1 MSRLRRLAYGLAGH
15 HGGSVTVKFE
25 DGTTVEMGLAEG
37 FRFMSTL
44 GREGYEIV
52 DTPQAPAGKQGAA
65 PKPA

>member
-25 DGTTVEMGLAEG
+25 DGTTVEMGLVEG

-52 DTPQAPAGKQGAA
+52 DEPQAPAEDHGDT
-65 PKPA
+65 PKP